1 MLLGEFEYDTLET
14 GFRSEDGTSKFFTLV
29 LLVALIIF
37 GSITML
43 NLFVGVV
50 VSDIG
55 ALQSRVD
62 FEVEFKSS
70 FFPCIFNIFILQIL
84 EQLGQFCILV
94 ENLLPSWVTSCGRC
108 SIEIEDKIKVYV
120 HDLRPTSTEEKSD
133 ENEWML
139 GFSEQI
145 KNKLLKRFNKNP
157 RKPLYQDEEM

>member
-1 MLLGEFEYDTLET
+1 MLLGEFEYDALET
-14 GFRSEDGTSKFFTLV
+14 GFRPEDGTSKFFTLV

-62 FEVEFKSS
+62 FEVDFKSS
-70 FFPCIFNIFILQIL
+70 NFSCVFNNNFIPQIL

-94 ENLLPSWVTSCGRC
+94 ENLLPSWIS
-108 SIEIEDKIKVYV
+108 SLQIEDQIKVNV
-120 HDLRPTSTEEKSD
+120 HDLRPGIGNSETEGK
-133 ENEWML
+133 EWML

-145 KNKLLKRFNKNP
+145 KNKLLERFEKNP
-157 RKPLYQDEEM
+157 RKPLYHD

>member
-55 ALQSRVD
+55 KLQSKVD
-62 FEVEFKSS
+62 FEVG
-70 FFPCIFNIFILQIL
+70 I
-84 EQLGQFCILV
+84 
-94 ENLLPSWVTSCGRC
+94 
-108 SIEIEDKIKVYV
+108 KIKVII
-120 HDLRPTSTEEKSD
+120 
-133 ENEWML
+133 N
-139 GFSEQI
+139 
-145 KNKLLKRFNKNP
+145 
-157 RKPLYQDEEM
+157 

>member
-1 MLLGEFEYDTLET
+1 MLLGEFEYDDLET
-14 GFRSEDGTSKFFTLV
+14 GFRPEDGTSKFFTLV

-62 FEVEFKSS
+62 FEVDSKSS
-70 FFPCIFNIFILQIL
+70 IFSCVFNIFIPQIL

-94 ENLLPSWVTSCGRC
+94 ENLLPSWISSFR
-108 SIEIEDKIKVYV
+108 SIEIEDQIKVNV
-120 HDLRPTSTEEKSD
+120 HDLRPGIGNSETEGK
-133 ENEWML
+133 EWML

-145 KNKLLKRFNKNP
+145 KNKLLERFEKNP
-157 RKPLYQDEEM
+157 RKPLYHD

>member
-62 FEVEFKSS
+62 FEVDFKSCIFS
-70 FFPCIFNIFILQIL
+70 CIFNIVIPQIL

-94 ENLLPSWVTSCGRC
+94 ENLLPSWIS
-108 SIEIEDKIKVYV
+108 SLQIEDQIKVNV
-120 HDLRPTSTEEKSD
+120 HDLRPGIGNSEMEGK
-133 ENEWML
+133 EWML

-145 KNKLLKRFNKNP
+145 KNKLLERFEKNP
-157 RKPLYQDEEM
+157 RKPLYHD

>member
-14 GFRSEDGTSKFFTLV
+14 GFRDEDGTSKFFTLV
-29 LLVALIIF
+29 LLVALVIF

-62 FEVEFKSS
+62 FEVDFKSS
-70 FFPCIFNIFILQIL
+70 FFSCTFNIFIPQIL

-94 ENLLPSWVTSCGRC
+94 ENLLPSWVTSCGRWQ
-108 SIEIEDKIKVYV
+108 IEIEDKIEVNV
-120 HDLRPTSTEEKSD
+120 HDLRPDTEKSD

>member
-62 FEVEFKSS
+62 FEVDFKSCILS
-70 FFPCIFNIFILQIL
+70 CIFNIVI
-84 EQLGQFCILV
+84 
-94 ENLLPSWVTSCGRC
+94 P
-108 SIEIEDKIKVYV
+108 
-120 HDLRPTSTEEKSD
+120 
-133 ENEWML
+133 
-139 GFSEQI
+139 
-145 KNKLLKRFNKNP
+145 
-157 RKPLYQDEEM
+157 

>member
-62 FEVEFKSS
+62 FEVDFKSCIFS
-70 FFPCIFNIFILQIL
+70 CIFNIVIPQIL

-94 ENLLPSWVTSCGRC
+94 ENLLPSWISSFL
-108 SIEIEDKIKVYV
+108 SIEIEDKIKVNV
-120 HDLRPTSTEEKSD
+120 HDLRPGIGNSATTGK
-133 ENEWML
+133 EWML

-145 KNKLLKRFNKNP
+145 KNKLLERFEKNP
-157 RKPLYQDEEM
+157 RKPLYHD

>member
-14 GFRSEDGTSKFFTLV
+14 GFRDEDGTSKFFTLV

-62 FEVEFKSS
+62 FEVDFKSS
-70 FFPCIFNIFILQIL
+70 FFSCTFNIFI
-84 EQLGQFCILV
+84 
-94 ENLLPSWVTSCGRC
+94 P
-108 SIEIEDKIKVYV
+108 
-120 HDLRPTSTEEKSD
+120 
-133 ENEWML
+133 
-139 GFSEQI
+139 
-145 KNKLLKRFNKNP
+145 
-157 RKPLYQDEEM
+157 